1 MAAAGHRGSIAHKVG
16 QRGVVLL
23 DVIAALAIFA
33 LAAYILMPRPH
44 SRIGAAEL
52 SGEAVRVSGEFRKAR
67 VQAMTTGDVA
77 DVMVDPGKRR
87 IQVKGANPILLRD
100 GVAIDWTTSDQC
112 PIQSGTRT
120 LRFLADGRS
129 CGGVMKL
136 SASGR
141 AIELRVDWFTGRVE
155 MSSE

>member
-1 MAAAGHRGSIAHKVG
+1 MSGGIRYKPRDWEPWCKSLHPFRSGTVHTFAVTAFRSIPGVTNTITPAMDKHSPSPPTGSIAAAGHRGSIAHKVR

-67 VQAMTTGDVA
+67 VQAITTRDVA
-77 DVMVDPGKRR
+77 DVMVDPGTRR
-87 IQVKGANPILLRD
+87 I
-100 GVAIDWTTSDQC
+100 
-112 PIQSGTRT
+112 
-120 LRFLADGRS
+120 
-129 CGGVMKL
+129 
-136 SASGR
+136 
-141 AIELRVDWFTGRVE
+141 
-155 MSSE
+155 